1 MRLSQLSKK
10 VAEAAETKL
19 PSEPNPEKQAAL
31 ESIRAEMHRTMLT
44 ADALMRKLDQI
55 LEK

>member
-10 VAEAAETKL
+10 VAEATETKL
-19 PSEPNPEKQAAL
+19 PNKPDPEKQAAL
-31 ESIRAEMHRTMLT
+31 ESIRAEMHKTMLT
-44 ADALMRKLDQI
+44 ADALMRKLEQI

>member
-10 VAEAAETKL
+10 VAEATETNL
-19 PSEPNPEKQAAL
+19 PNKPDPEKQAAL
-31 ESIRAEMHRTMLT
+31 EGIRAEMHKTMLS